1 MKKELNLY
9 EQKLLKLVDAGKK
22 AFDLLVLEVERPID
36 EELQDDRARNAMKSK
51 KECFM
56 DAKEIIA
63 EVQKLEA
70 LLNGEELE
78 TSELLKTKE
87 DNSAYEG
94 GYAEKFAKNKK

>member
-1 MKKELNLY
+1 MK
-9 EQKLLKLVDAGKK
+9 
-22 AFDLLVLEVERPID
+22 
-36 EELQDDRARNAMKSK
+36 
-51 KECFM
+51 
-56 DAKEIIA
+56 
-63 EVQKLEA
+63 A